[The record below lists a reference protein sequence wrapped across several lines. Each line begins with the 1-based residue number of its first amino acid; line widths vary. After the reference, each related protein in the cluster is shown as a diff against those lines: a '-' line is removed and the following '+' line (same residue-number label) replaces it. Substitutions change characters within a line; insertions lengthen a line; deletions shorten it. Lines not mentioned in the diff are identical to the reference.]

1 MLMFNSQLNTC
12 ILYKQQLKWYVDVQ
26 LPVKY
31 LYIILVSNNWKDMLM
46 LNSQL
51 NTCILYKQQ
60 LKWYVD
66 VQLPVKYL
74 YIIQATTEMICWCS
88 TPS

>member
-1 MLMFNSQLNTC
+1 MILMFNSQLNTC

-46 LNSQL
+46 FNSQL
-51 NTCILYKQQ
+51 
-60 LKWYVD
+60 
-66 VQLPVKYL
+66 KYL